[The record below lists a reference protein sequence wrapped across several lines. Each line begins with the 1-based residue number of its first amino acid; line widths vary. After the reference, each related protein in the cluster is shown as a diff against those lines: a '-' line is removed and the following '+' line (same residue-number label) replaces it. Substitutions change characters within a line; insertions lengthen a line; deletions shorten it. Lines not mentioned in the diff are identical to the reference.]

1 MRAIWKG
8 AIAFGLVNVP
18 VKVYSATEDHDISL
32 HQVHNADGGRIRY
45 QRRCEVC
52 SKIVD
57 YADIEKAY
65 ESDGRTVIL
74 SREELKSIPAENS
87 HEIEVVQF
95 VPSEQ
100 LDPIMFEKSYY
111 LEPDSKSPKAYML
124 LRRALEDTDRVAI
137 VQFALRDK
145 TRLGALR
152 IRDDVLMLQALLW
165 ADEVR
170 EAEFPALDTSIRI
183 SAQEREMSAAL
194 VESMASDF
202 EPEQF
207 TDDYQ
212 AQLHQLIEAKLEK
225 GDALDTEETF
235 GVEAAETG
243 GEVIDL
249 MEALKR
255 SLDRKRGA
263 GGGAGAGS
271 DEVETE
277 ESETEEARS
286 EASGSEGS
294 EPAKTGSRT
303 AGRTKAGAA
312 AKTGSAGRST
322 SGRSTSN
329 TSAASKG
336 TSGRGVASKT
346 DDAKTVDAKTESAK
360 TASRSASTPAAKTAT
375 KTGTAAKT
383 ATKTTATK
391 TATKTAASKTTATKA
406 DAKTGTDAKT
416 ARKGA

>member
-52 SKIVD
+52 STIVD
-57 YADIEKAY
+57 YADIDKAY
-65 ESDGRTVIL
+65 EDDGRTVIL

-95 VPSEQ
+95 VPAEQ

-170 EAEFPALDTSIRI
+170 EAGFPALETSVRI

-212 AQLHQLIEAKLEK
+212 AQLRQLIEAKLEK
-225 GDALDTEETF
+225 GDSLDTEETF
-235 GVEAAETG
+235 GVAAAESG
-243 GEVIDL
+243 SGEVIDL

-255 SLDRKRGA
+255 SLEKKRGGA
-263 GGGAGAGS
+263 GGDASDVPAKPGAKTAGRSAGRSGAAKAAAAK
-271 DEVETE
+271 ETG
-277 ESETEEARS
+277 A
-286 EASGSEGS
+286 AKA
-294 EPAKTGSRT
+294 PAKTATRSAST
-303 AGRTKAGAA
+303 PAGAA
-312 AKTGSAGRST
+312 AKTSAAAKSGAAAKAGSA
-322 SGRSTSN
+322 
-329 TSAASKG
+329 
-336 TSGRGVASKT
+336 
-346 DDAKTVDAKTESAK
+346 
-360 TASRSASTPAAKTAT
+360 T
-375 KTGTAAKT
+375 KS
-383 ATKTTATK
+383 
-391 TATKTAASKTTATKA
+391 TAASKTA
-406 DAKTGTDAKT
+406 AKTTAAKT